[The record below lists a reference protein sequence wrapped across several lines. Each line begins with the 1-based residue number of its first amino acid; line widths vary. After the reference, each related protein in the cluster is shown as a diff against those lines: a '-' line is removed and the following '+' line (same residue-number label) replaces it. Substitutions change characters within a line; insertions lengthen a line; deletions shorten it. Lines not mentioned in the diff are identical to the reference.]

1 MIGETIGNHRIVAKI
16 GQGGMGS
23 VYQGEDTTLGR
34 KVAVK
39 ILNPNLLERGGKEL
53 ERFQAEAKVQA
64 SLNHPNIV
72 TLYQFEPYRDSW
84 CMVMEY
90 VEGKTLAEIVRSSG
104 PLPPHIVVNLCKQI
118 LDGLSAAHRMGVV
131 HRDLKP
137 SNVMLTPDGVAKVM
151 DFGIAKVQGGKA
163 LTESG
168 ALVGTVYYMSPE
180 QVRGEQVDARSDIYS
195 FGIIMFELLTGR
207 VPFKEDSDFS
217 IMIHHVQTPPPP
229 PTQLS
234 PDVPSALEDI
244 VMRCLAKDPAYRYQ
258 TAQDVIA
265 ALDAFEEQE
274 RAMGRSNLYSRRYL
288 AEWLSG
294 SRADSAAPAQPP
306 ASPPSP
312 APQPPRIA
320 TEPQPVP
327 PPPTF
332 QQPMQA
338 PPTFQQPLPAAA
350 QPQAAGAKSH
360 KGLLAVLVVL
370 ILVAAAAAAGW
381 LYLKN
386 RPSAQPAA
394 EQPADLGQQ
403 QLEAQAA
410 LESLKARTA
419 GADLAAPASEPAPAP
434 TPAAAPAESRS
445 APSPAVPPAAATAT
459 ARPESAPR
467 AAAGTGG
474 KPGRAVTPPAPAAP
488 ATAATAPRE
497 VPAAAPREAPAP
509 ARETAPARAAE
520 ETLPRGLLVFLDL
533 DQGSE
538 QMALAPAVAQINQ
551 IARDAGF
558 TVVSGGITAGMV
570 RSALERHEL
579 AELRRMGIGHVIMG
593 TAGGSLEAQAAY
605 GGTYYVGQATVN
617 LELVRMSDGA
627 VSATGSGDARS
638 RGTANPQAALNN
650 ALTTAASSAARE
662 LMRNYRP

>member
-234 PDVPSALEDI
+234 PDVPSTLEDI

-288 AEWLSG
+288 AEWLAG
-294 SRADSAAPAQPP
+294 SRAEAAAPAQPP

-312 APQPPRIA
+312 APQPLRIA

-332 QQPMQA
+332 QQPVQA

-350 QPQAAGAKSH
+350 QPQAASAKSH
-360 KGLLAVLVVL
+360 KGLLAILVVL
-370 ILVAAAAAAGW
+370 IVVAAAAAAGW

-386 RPSAQPAA
+386 RPSAQPSA
-394 EQPADLGQQ
+394 EQPAGLGQQ

-419 GADLAAPASEPAPAP
+419 GADLAAPASEPAPA
-434 TPAAAPAESRS
+434 ESRS
-445 APSPAVPPAAATAT
+445 APFPAVPPAAA
-459 ARPESAPR
+459 
-467 AAAGTGG
+467 GTGG
-474 KPGRAVTPPAPAAP
+474 KSARAATATAPAAP
-488 ATAATAPRE
+488 ETAAMASRE
-497 VPAAAPREAPAP
+497 IPAAAPREAPAP
-509 ARETAPARAAE
+509 AREAAPGRAAE
-520 ETLPRGLLVFLDL
+520 EMLPRGLLVFLDL

-538 QMALAPAVAQINQ
+538 QMALAPALAQINQ

-579 AELRRMGIGHVIMG
+579 AEMRRMGIGHVIMG

-605 GGTYYVGQATVN
+605 GSTYYVGQATVS

-627 VSATGSGDARS
+627 VSATGGGDAKS